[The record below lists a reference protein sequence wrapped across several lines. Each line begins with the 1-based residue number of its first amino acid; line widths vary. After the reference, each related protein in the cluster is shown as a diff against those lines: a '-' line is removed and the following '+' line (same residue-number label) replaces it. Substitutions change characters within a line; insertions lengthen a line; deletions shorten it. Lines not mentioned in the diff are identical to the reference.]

1 MNKIL
6 DNMKKKII
14 ISAILILSTVSAQVG
29 PALSSQ
35 IYKVGDIVSDFSG
48 AVCSEVNQTISLYE
62 YNGTENY
69 GDYYVIWLV
78 FFNSTSR
85 SCQLEA
91 SYTQTIS
98 EQFSNL
104 GLFTIGIGNGWRET
118 MECKGWQESFGVS
131 YPIIDDNSSDI
142 RNMFTRGTVPHHVL
156 INHNMEVVFTS
167 RGYIMP
173 PFGNEFLAV
182 LNNSLSDLSTLSLE
196 NVSVPIRPGIQ
207 NCYPNPFNPS
217 VTINFEL
224 SNQNYTNISVY
235 NLLGERID
243 KLVSDN
249 FYAGSYSIKWDAS
262 AFPTGVYFLK
272 LTTPSFSETRK
283 IMYLK

>member
-1 MNKIL
+1 
-6 DNMKKKII
+6 
-14 ISAILILSTVSAQVG
+14 
-29 PALSSQ
+29 
-35 IYKVGDIVSDFSG
+35 
-48 AVCSEVNQTISLYE
+48 
-62 YNGTENY
+62 
-69 GDYYVIWLV
+69 
-78 FFNSTSR
+78 
-85 SCQLEA
+85 
-91 SYTQTIS
+91 
-98 EQFSNL
+98 
-104 GLFTIGIGNGWRET
+104 
-118 MECKGWQESFGVS
+118 
-131 YPIIDDNSSDI
+131 
-142 RNMFTRGTVPHHVL
+142 
-156 INHNMEVVFTS
+156 
-167 RGYIMP
+167 MP

-272 LTTPSFSETRK
+272 LTKSRCISMFDFFNCSITFCKSSIFFAVTLNCSP
-283 IMYLK
+283 

>member
-1 MNKIL
+1 
-6 DNMKKKII
+6 
-14 ISAILILSTVSAQVG
+14 
-29 PALSSQ
+29 
-35 IYKVGDIVSDFSG
+35 
-48 AVCSEVNQTISLYE
+48 
-62 YNGTENY
+62 
-69 GDYYVIWLV
+69 
-78 FFNSTSR
+78 
-85 SCQLEA
+85 
-91 SYTQTIS
+91 
-98 EQFSNL
+98 
-104 GLFTIGIGNGWRET
+104 
-118 MECKGWQESFGVS
+118 
-131 YPIIDDNSSDI
+131 
-142 RNMFTRGTVPHHVL
+142 
-156 INHNMEVVFTS
+156 MEVVFTS

-173 PFGNEFLAV
+173 PFGNEFLAA

-196 NVSVPIRPGIQ
+196 NVSVPIKPGIQ